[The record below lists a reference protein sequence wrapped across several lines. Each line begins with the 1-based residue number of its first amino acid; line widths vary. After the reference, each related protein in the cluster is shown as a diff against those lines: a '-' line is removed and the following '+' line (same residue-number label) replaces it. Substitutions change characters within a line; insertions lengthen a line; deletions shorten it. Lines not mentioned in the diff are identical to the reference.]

1 MHSNAENRNWVSLE
15 FFIFTLKK
23 KGVVQKDSSTRKQP
37 LMDKITQINVVLK
50 EYFTLNKTVRS
61 VPAKDM
67 MPYFILAGIFPSDH
81 NNGRPIRDLLR
92 KLDADKKLRRIPFA
106 VAERKT
112 KNTSWFFR
120 RGVRS

>member
-1 MHSNAENRNWVSLE
+1 
-15 FFIFTLKK
+15 
-23 KGVVQKDSSTRKQP
+23 
-37 LMDKITQINVVLK
+37 MDKITQINVVLK

-92 KLDADKKLRRIPFA
+92 KLDADKKLRKIPFA

-120 RGVRS
+120 RGVKS

>member
-1 MHSNAENRNWVSLE
+1 
-15 FFIFTLKK
+15 
-23 KGVVQKDSSTRKQP
+23 
-37 LMDKITQINVVLK
+37 MDKITQINLVLK
-50 EYFTLNKTVRS
+50 EYFALNKTVRM

-106 VAERKT
+106 VAERKI

-120 RGVRS
+120 RK